1 MATVSGQVRARKPA
15 AKPAGKTTTKP
26 AAKPAAKQPAQK
38 TTSTAPKGRRTTTKP
53 AATGN
58 ASKDVERAA
67 KMTLDELLEIPT
79 DERNDAQKARI
90 RELKKE
96 RAFAKLRERAQE
108 KKAQRAEDRTAEMS
122 TITEEHPVGSERYL
136 TRASYYG
143 CKVRVEAFDEVRGRN
158 LITVTVLTTKTGQ
171 DLDEDEQYTRR
182 VSAKF
187 LQEEK
192 PTDKYKRGSRRPS
205 EQHDEAEE
213 APAEDV
219 EDEAELEDA
228 EEAEDED
235 VADEEE
241 LEDEESDEDD
251 SEDEDVA
258 EDEDDSWGD
267 EDE

>member
-15 AKPAGKTTTKP
+15 AKPATATKP
-26 AAKPAAKQPAQK
+26 AARAAKPATKPAA
-38 TTSTAPKGRRTTTKP
+38 TATKPTRSAKPKP

-67 KMTLDELLEIPT
+67 KMTLEELLEIPT
-79 DERNDAQKARI
+79 DKRNDAQKARI
-90 RELKKE
+90 KELKKA
-96 RAFAKLRERAQE
+96 RAFEKLRERAQE
-108 KKAQRAEDRTAEMS
+108 KKEQRAADRVTEMGA
-122 TITEEHPVGSERYL
+122 ITEEHPVGAIRYL

-143 CKVRVEAFDEVRGRN
+143 CRVEVLAFDEVRGRN
-158 LITVTVLTTKTGQ
+158 LITVKVLTTKGGE
-171 DLDEDEQYTRR
+171 DLEEDDTYERR

-205 EQHDEAEE
+205 EAHAEDEAEE
-213 APAEDV
+213 AP

-235 VADEEE
+235 VAEDEEE
-241 LEDEESDEDD
+241 LEDEEDD
-251 SEDEDVA
+251 SEYDDDVA
-258 EDEDDSWGD
+258 EDEDDSWVD
-267 EDE
+267 EDEEE